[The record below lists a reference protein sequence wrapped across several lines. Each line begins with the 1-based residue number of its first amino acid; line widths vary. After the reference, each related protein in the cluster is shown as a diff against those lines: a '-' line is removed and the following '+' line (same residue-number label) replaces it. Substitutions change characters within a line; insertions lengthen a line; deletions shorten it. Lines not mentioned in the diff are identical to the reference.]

1 MKHVMRKDFLLFP
14 LLPLVLW
21 LLPVQ
26 AVADDEGLG
35 ALMQY
40 ASNIV
45 QFNKVNPQEKVYLHM
60 DNRSYYV
67 GDTIF
72 FKAYVLHSSTH
83 RLSNISKVLYVELLS
98 DTGVELER
106 MKLKIDGGM
115 CAGSFVVRDG
125 YRTGYYEIRAYT
137 RNMLNFG
144 REPMP
149 WMNIHKAIE
158 EKYLHPY
165 AITDEQRLNQ
175 SKSTS
180 PLLANV
186 FPTPIWEQSIVED
199 ANHVLFSRVFPVY
212 MRPEKAGEYK
222 QEMDWYPRHPALAMP
237 EETDEEFR
245 DDSLRISFYPEGG
258 ALVSG
263 VTSRIAIDVH
273 DQWGREKEIRGYVVE
288 GLMGKDTVATFSS
301 KERGRGLFELSP
313 KGGECYVAHVTYRG
327 KHYRYRLPETKAD
340 GYVLSITPP
349 IKGGE
354 ATFSVRTSRE
364 TSALLG
370 WTLMCRGAL
379 MAFDTLHVSCDAERM
394 VRLAPS
400 QLTPG
405 VNQLT
410 LYSVR
415 GEVLAERLFFVC
427 PGAPARLLLTTQLP
441 DTLRP
446 FEEVR
451 LDFQCNASNGYFSL
465 ANFSIAVTD
474 AAELHATFDT
484 GDLRS
489 ELLLSSDLKG
499 FIKDVDSY
507 FAHDDDTLMVYDIDM
522 LMLVQGWRRYEW
534 QTMAGLAGYAP
545 RYVPER
551 GLGLE
556 GRVVSSLSPAEDFAD
571 ASKYKPYGNL
581 LLRVEMKDPLITLSD
596 TFQVD
601 SLGRFS
607 VDFGKDF
614 FGEVPMTLTLLEPDG
629 KVKKEGL
636 FSRLKFAYPVIDRA
650 FSPSTTPYDY
660 YQNHT
665 PEDDWELTATQNF
678 DWQGDVQIENVDVQR
693 RRKRTGEIYYDSPDI
708 VIDYYKEWNRLID
721 RGLPNANYLDI
732 NNYYLG
738 DESTQLTPEERGEIR
753 LHYTLGRS
761 RLWGRVARLPD
772 SVFVY
777 DKRAGEGR
785 RNRYRVYLMPHTI
798 KVYSNLISRQPL
810 GTTIDGSTETRPYA
824 VWKPEYYKRSH
835 SPKTA
840 PYFLQNGVR
849 HTLCEGYSRVVSYYH
864 RDYSGEELPDTAD
877 YRRTLYWNP
886 SVTTSMTGKAGL
898 TFYNNAHTRH
908 LHIRAEGITRY
919 GEFIVYDSDKE
930 KK

>member
-1 MKHVMRKDFLLFP
+1 MRKNVLLLSLLCFLLC
-14 LLPLVLW
+14 LLPAKV
-21 LLPVQ
+21 
-26 AVADDEGLG
+26 VADEEELS
-35 ALMQY
+35 ALKQY

-60 DNRSYYV
+60 DNRSYFI

-72 FKAYVLHSSTH
+72 FKAYVLHSATH
-83 RLSNISKVLYVELLS
+83 RLSNMSKVLYVELLS
-98 DTGVELER
+98 DTGIELER

-115 CAGSFVVRDG
+115 CAGSFIVRDD

-175 SKSTS
+175 SMSTA

-199 ANHVLFSRVFPVY
+199 ANHVLFSRVFPIY

-222 QEMDWYPRHPALAMP
+222 PEMDWYPKHPALAMP
-237 EETDEEFR
+237 EETDEELR
-245 DDSLRISFYPEGG
+245 SDSLRISFYPEGG

-263 VTSRIAIDVH
+263 VTSRIAVDVH
-273 DQWGREKEIRGYVVE
+273 DQWGREKEIRGYIAE
-288 GLMGKDTVATFSS
+288 GLMGKDTVATFTS
-301 KERGRGLFELSP
+301 KERGRGLFELCP
-313 KGGECYVAHVTYRG
+313 KHGERYVAHVTYHG
-327 KHYRYRLPETKAD
+327 KHYRYRLPEVEDD
-340 GYVLSITPP
+340 GYVLSVTPP

-354 ATFSVRTSRE
+354 ATFAVRTSRE
-364 TSALLG
+364 TSAMLG
-370 WTLMCRGAL
+370 WTLMCRGVL
-379 MAFDTLHVSCDAERM
+379 TAFDTLRVSCDAERM
-394 VRLAPS
+394 VHLTPN
-400 QLTPG
+400 QLIPG

-410 LYSVR
+410 LFGVR
-415 GEVLAERLFFVC
+415 GDVLAERLFFVC
-427 PGAPARLLLTTQLP
+427 PSAPACLHLNTQLP

-446 FEEVR
+446 FEEVT
-451 LDFQCNASNGYFSL
+451 LDFQCNASNGYFSP

-474 AAELHATFDT
+474 AAERHATFDT

-489 ELLLSSDLKG
+489 EMLLSSDLKG

-507 FAHDDDTLMVYDIDM
+507 FAHANDTLMAYDIDM

-534 QTMAGLAGYAP
+534 QTMAGLAEYVP
-545 RYVPER
+545 RYMPEH
-551 GLGLE
+551 GLGIE
-556 GRVVSSLSPAEDFAD
+556 GRVVSSLISADNFAD

-581 LLRVEMKDPLITLSD
+581 LMRVEMRDPLITLSD
-596 TFQVD
+596 TFRVD
-601 SLGRFS
+601 SLGRFN

-629 KVKKEGL
+629 AVKKEGF
-636 FSRLKFAYPVIDRA
+636 FSRLKFAYPTIDRA
-650 FSPSTTPYDY
+650 FSPTTVPYNY

-665 PEDDWELTATQNF
+665 PEDDWVLTATQNF
-678 DWQGDVQIENVDVQR
+678 DWQGDVQIDNVDVKR
-693 RRKRTGEIYYDSPDI
+693 RRKRTSEIYYDLPDI
-708 VIDYYKEWNRLID
+708 VVDYYKEWNKLID
-721 RGLPNANYLDI
+721 RGIPNANHYDI

-738 DESTQLTPEERGEIR
+738 DESSQLTPEERNEIR

-777 DKRAGEGR
+777 DKRAGDGR
-785 RNRYRVYLMPHTI
+785 RNRYRVYLMPRTI
-798 KVYSNLISRQPL
+798 KVYSNLVSRQPL
-810 GTTIDGSTETRPYA
+810 GTAIDGSTETRPYA

-849 HTLCEGYSRVVSYYH
+849 HTYCEGYSRVVSYYH
-864 RDYSGEELPDTAD
+864 RDYSSEELPDSAD

-886 SVTTSMTGKAGL
+886 SVTTSMTGKVQL
-898 TFYNNAHTRH
+898 TFYNNSQTTK

-930 KK
+930 NE